1 VILFTSDLD
10 RTLIYS
16 NTMMQTYPVAG
27 ESIPVE
33 HKEELIISYMSQDSI
48 HLLKQFSKEHLFV
61 PVTTRAVYQY
71 ERIHAIAKDIN
82 PKYAITSNGGTL
94 LVDGKPDLEWS
105 KIVRN
110 RLAEQTQ
117 PNEEMLRV
125 FAKIRH
131 ESWVLREFYIDDL
144 FFMFHVNRELVPRG
158 ELAEFQQELA
168 KMGWSLFL
176 HGKKLYVLP
185 TNLNKAYA
193 VQYLQNLVDYDLHV
207 AAGDSMM
214 DYDMIIEAD
223 YGYSPTHGEL
233 YEMQPNDEKV
243 KWLNGMGAFS
253 TEELL
258 RNILEL
264 TVVK

>member
-1 VILFTSDLD
+1 MILFTSDLD

-27 ESIPVE
+27 DSIPVE

-48 HLLKQFSKEHLFV
+48 DLLKQFSKEHLFV

-71 ERIHAIAKDIN
+71 ERIHAIAKDIR

-94 LVDGKPDLEWS
+94 LIDGKSDLEWN
-105 KIVRN
+105 KKVHN
-110 RLAEQTQ
+110 RLADQSQ
-117 PNEEMLRV
+117 PKEEMIQT
-125 FAKIRH
+125 FSKIRH

-144 FFMFHVNRELVPRG
+144 FYMFHVNRALVPRE

-168 KMGWSLFL
+168 AVGWSIFL
-176 HGKKLYVLP
+176 HGRKLYVLP
-185 TNLNKAYA
+185 TSLNKAYA
-193 VQYLQNLVDYDLHV
+193 VQYLQNIVDYDLHI

-223 YGYSPTHGEL
+223 FGYSPTHGEI

-243 KWLNGMGAFS
+243 KWLKGMGATS

-264 TVVK
+264 TVRK

>member
-1 VILFTSDLD
+1 MILFTSDLD

-27 ESIPVE
+27 DVIPVE

-48 HLLKQFSKEHLFV
+48 DLLKQFSKNHLFV

-71 ERIHAIAKDIN
+71 ERIHALAKDIQ

-94 LVDGKPDLEWS
+94 LVDGKSDTAWTKLVQE
-105 KIVRN
+105 
-110 RLAEQTQ
+110 RLADQSQ
-117 PNEEMLRV
+117 PKEEMLRT

-131 ESWVLREFYIDDL
+131 KSWVLREFYIDDL
-144 FFMFHVNRELVPRG
+144 FYMFHVNRELVPRA
-158 ELAEFQQELA
+158 ELAEFQNELA
-168 KMGWSLFL
+168 TMGWSMFL

-185 TNLNKAYA
+185 TCLNKAYA
-193 VQYLQNLVDYDLHV
+193 VQYLQKFVDYDLHV

-214 DYDMIIEAD
+214 DYEMICEAD

-233 YEMQPNDEKV
+233 YEMLPNDEKV
-243 KWLNGMGAFS
+243 KWLKGLGATS
-253 TEELL
+253 TEEML

-264 TVVK
+264 NVVK

>member
-1 VILFTSDLD
+1 LILFTSDLD

-27 ESIPVE
+27 DVIPVE
-33 HKEELIISYMSQDSI
+33 HKEDLVISYMSRDSI
-48 HLLKQFSKEHLFV
+48 DLLKEFSKEHLFV

-71 ERIHAIAKDIN
+71 ERIHAIARDIN
-82 PKYAITSNGGTL
+82 PKYAITSNGGTIL
-94 LVDGKPDLEWS
+94 IDGKSDLAWS
-105 KIVRN
+105 KTVQT
-110 RLAEQTQ
+110 RLADQSGAK
-117 PNEEMLRV
+117 EEMLRV
-125 FAKIRH
+125 FSKIRH

-158 ELAEFQQELA
+158 ELAEFQKELA
-168 KMGWSLFL
+168 TIGWSIFL

-185 TNLNKAYA
+185 TCLNKAYA
-193 VQYLQNLVDYDLHV
+193 VQYLQNLVDFDLHV

-214 DYDMIIEAD
+214 DYEMIIEAD

-233 YEMQPNDEKV
+233 YEMLPTDEKV
-243 KWLNGMGAFS
+243 KWLNGMGASS
-253 TEELL
+253 TEEML

-264 TVVK
+264 NVVK